1 MKKSKNQTV
10 VLSLGGSLIAPDQ
23 VDVVFLRKFRNL
35 ILKKKDTR
43 FIIVCGGGMTCRRYQ
58 SAAKKLGVKR
68 HTELDWIGIK
78 ATRLNAELVRTIF
91 GKEAHAQVVG
101 DPSKKVKTDRRIIIG
116 AGFEPGCSSDLDAVL
131 LAKAFKAKTLINLSN
146 ITHAYTKD
154 PRKFKSAQKITCC
167 MWDEFQR
174 VVGTKWIPGGNFPFD
189 PKASILAKNMNLKV
203 IIAKGSN
210 LANLNKILSNK
221 AFVGTQIGPE

>member
-1 MKKSKNQTV
+1 MKFKQTV

-23 VDVVFLRKFRNL
+23 IDIPFLKRFRDL
-35 ILKKKDTR
+35 INKKKSTR

-58 SAAKKLGVKR
+58 GAAKKLGVKG
-68 HTELDWIGIK
+68 HIELDWIGIK
-78 ATRLNAELVRTIF
+78 TTRLNAELIRCIF
-91 GKEAHAQVVG
+91 GKQAYEQVVG
-101 DPSKKVKTDRRIIIG
+101 DPSKKFHTKKRIIIG

-131 LAKAFKAKTLINLSN
+131 LAKVFNATTLINLSN

-154 PRKFKSAQKITCC
+154 PRKFKSAQKITRCT
-167 MWDEFQR
+167 WGEFQR

-189 PKASILAKNMNLKV
+189 PKASILAKKMNLKV

-210 LANLNKILSNK
+210 LVNLRKILSNK
-221 AFVGTQIGPE
+221 SFVGTQIGPE